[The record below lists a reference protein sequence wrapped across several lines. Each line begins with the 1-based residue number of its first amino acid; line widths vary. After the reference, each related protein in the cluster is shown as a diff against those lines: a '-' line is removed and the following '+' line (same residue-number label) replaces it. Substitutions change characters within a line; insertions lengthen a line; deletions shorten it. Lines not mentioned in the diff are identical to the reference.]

1 MIFQTIALIAMVS
14 APSADHKFGLTEA
27 MPRIDGTIRV
37 GSYNMLNF
45 FDQTNDPSLE
55 GEYDDFSDNPGPTSD
70 ARCKE
75 LGNIIREL
83 DADILALQE
92 VESQE
97 ALAWF
102 NKNYLTDMGYDYV
115 ISEEVGYYRGIEQSL
130 LSRFPVTDVTT
141 WTNVDLTL
149 VERHGGG
156 WAEVPEGTEEI
167 TFQRSPLCV
176 TVETPSGYELTV
188 FSIHHKAGRNAWHR
202 ELEALQIMQYIREM
216 THENPAR
223 NVAVIG
229 DFNAQPWDRS
239 TRVYFRDGMTDAI
252 GHRALNLKW
261 DDNSP
266 LRKTHTSNRMIDFIL
281 LNSAALGELVI
292 DSGFVLGSSHPDYDW
307 RNDPI
312 PAGYASDHCAIAVDM
327 VPAEGMGHTVTAV
340 PWPSTFTSSA
350 LKNSPKAEALK
361 ISTSTPSAGTTSDS
375 VPIDGAKYIANK
387 RSHKL
392 HYATC
397 GNAKKTSDKNKVGYN
412 TYEEAMKAGCEPAGC
427 CKPTAD

>member
-156 WAEVPEGTEEI
+156 WTEVPEGTEEI

-361 ISTSTPSAGTTSDS
+361 ISTSTPSAGATSDS

-397 GNAKKTSDKNKVGYN
+397 GNAKKTSDKNKVGYD
-412 TYEEAMKAGCEPAGC
+412 TFEEAMNAGCTPAGC